1 MGPIQAG
8 NDLNNFNNF
17 NKMKTT
23 DTFKKTIQAYLE
35 RRSSEDSLFAVS
47 FAKENKNIDAC
58 ITYILNSVKNSG
70 CSGFADDEIYSMAV
84 HYYDE
89 DDVQIGK
96 EINCKV
102 VVNHNSVV
110 LSEEE
115 KAQAKK
121 EAIERAIS
129 DERERIMKKPDP
141 KKVQEREKIM
151 QQPTLF

>member
-1 MGPIQAG
+1 
-8 NDLNNFNNF
+8 
-17 NKMKTT
+17 MKTT
-23 DTFKKTIQAYLE
+23 DTFKKTIQSYLE

-70 CSGFADDEIYSMAV
+70 CAGFADDEIYSMAV

-102 VVNHNSVV
+102 VVNHNSVE

-129 DERERIMKKPDP
+129 DERERIMKKPDA
-141 KKVQEREKIM
+141 KKAVEREKIM